1 MKQTYI
7 LVKNLTAM
15 SDKTLTTNK
24 VGGTK
29 QYKT

>member
-15 SDKTLTTNK
+15 SAKTLTTNK